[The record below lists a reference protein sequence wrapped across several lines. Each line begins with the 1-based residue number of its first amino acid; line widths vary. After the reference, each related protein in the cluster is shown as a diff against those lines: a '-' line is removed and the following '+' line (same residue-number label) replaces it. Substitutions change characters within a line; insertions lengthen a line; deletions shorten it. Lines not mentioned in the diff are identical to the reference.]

1 MGLIMLKLLFVVA
14 IVVIIIACGPI
25 ATILSLNTLF
35 NLAIPITF
43 DTWISAFWLA
53 AVVGGTISY
62 SKSK

>member
-1 MGLIMLKLLFVVA
+1 MGLIMLKVLFVIAVVVA
-14 IVVIIIACGPI
+14 IIAGGPI

-35 NLAIPITF
+35 NLAIPVTF
-43 DTWISAFWLA
+43 ETWISAFWLA